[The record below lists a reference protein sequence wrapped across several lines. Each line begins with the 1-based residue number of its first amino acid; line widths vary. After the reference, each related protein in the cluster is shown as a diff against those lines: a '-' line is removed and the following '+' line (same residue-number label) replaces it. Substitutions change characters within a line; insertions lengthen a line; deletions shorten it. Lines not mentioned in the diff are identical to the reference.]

1 MKNIHTLRH
10 IAGLY
15 LDLYT
20 QPRDLSRPLTPE
32 QVKDAGVLF
41 LDLITAHEAEL
52 LIEQQR
58 QAEAETSSQPDY
70 RDLVSQFIEKF
81 EQDEG
86 IADGMTE
93 DRLYKASDL
102 FLHYAAEHL

>member
-1 MKNIHTLRH
+1 MKNMHTLRH

-15 LDLYT
+15 LDVYS

-58 QAEAETSSQPDY
+58 QAQAEGPSHPEY
-70 RDLVSQFIEKF
+70 RDLVDQFIEKF
-81 EQDEG
+81 ELDEG
-86 IADGMTE
+86 LADGLTE